1 MHQDRYRKP
10 GECRTSAIQVQLTS
24 SLCPPTRRSPFSLG
38 ICSLCSL
45 AGPRRGLRRHRY
57 PRFLSSRI
65 FPSTAVGNHSPCM
78 PEHGCREP
86 RSKGN
91 AGEIAWCQTVRSHVT
106 HNAGWDVRRC
116 ASCFRPTD
124 PPLVHVP
131 RPAGWDGI
139 AMCVCTHP
147 HPSNHLSHAGV
158 YRPAGSPAV
167 FVANKACPEH
177 GALDTQTGY
186 QYFVLPPKTS
196 S

>member
-1 MHQDRYRKP
+1 
-10 GECRTSAIQVQLTS
+10 
-24 SLCPPTRRSPFSLG
+24 
-38 ICSLCSL
+38 
-45 AGPRRGLRRHRY
+45 
-57 PRFLSSRI
+57 
-65 FPSTAVGNHSPCM
+65 M

-139 AMCVCTHP
+139 AMCVCAHP

-158 YRPAGSPAV
+158 YRPAGSPAA
-167 FVANKACPEH
+167 FVANSANKACPELGAFGHTDWIPVFRIATQDQQLNYLH
-177 GALDTQTGY
+177 GWYPDLQRADARVMSQRGG
-186 QYFVLPPKTS
+186 QGCRRS
-196 S
+196 SHGMKRWPAGFGA